1 MTVEKL
7 RNALMRLP
15 ADMEVMVNMTAE
27 GMDVFKLVSVVEI
40 DKATTADD
48 LEVCLLLGAGDPILE
63 TEEKVK
69 ES

>member
-7 RNALMRLP
+7 RNALMGLP